1 MFRKYRAMFE
11 TFAEGVFFHL
21 CIVQM
26 IAIVALS
33 YWEV

>member
-11 TFAEGVFFHL
+11 THAEAVFFHL

-26 IAIVALS
+26 IAMVALS
-33 YWEV
+33 LWEV